1 MIKFLAQSLFIT
13 LYLFGSTA
21 HSDSYTDGMS
31 AFEIANYQK
40 AFRVLN
46 PLAKKGHAKAQ
57 YFVGFMYWT
66 GFGTAKDKNKARY
79 WLMKSAAQDNTD
91 AKDLV
96 RTMES
101 GLINRSLE
109 VYKVG
114 YLWPAHKNFEAGNT
128 KKSITLLKS
137 SIDYLKKKLGK
148 DTVYVGRAYLKL
160 GSMYNKQGKHDEAL
174 QSLESGLKTLIEARG
189 LKSRELGYVY
199 YNISKTYSARSGND
213 SDKKLA
219 IAYINKAIAF
229 AKKIRGTNHMVT
241 KKYIIHKKLL
251 TK

>member
-1 MIKFLAQSLFIT
+1 
-13 LYLFGSTA
+13 
-21 HSDSYTDGMS
+21 MS
-31 AFEIANYQK
+31 AFELANYQK

-46 PLAKKGHAKAQ
+46 PLAKNGHAKAQ

-66 GFGTAKDKNKARY
+66 GFGTDKDENKARY
-79 WLMKSAAQDNTD
+79 WLKKSSAQDSTD

-96 RTMES
+96 RTMQS

-114 YLWPAHKNFEAGNT
+114 YLWPAHKNFEAGNA
-128 KKSITLLKS
+128 KKSNTLLKS
-137 SIDYLKKKLGK
+137 SIEFLEKKLGK

-160 GSMYNKQGKHDEAL
+160 GSVYDKQGKHEEAL
-174 QSLESGLKTLIEARG
+174 QSFESALNILIKARG

-219 IAYINKAIAF
+219 ISYINKAIAF
-229 AKKIRGTNHMVT
+229 AKKIRGANHTVT
-241 KKYIIHKKLL
+241 KKYIKHKKLM